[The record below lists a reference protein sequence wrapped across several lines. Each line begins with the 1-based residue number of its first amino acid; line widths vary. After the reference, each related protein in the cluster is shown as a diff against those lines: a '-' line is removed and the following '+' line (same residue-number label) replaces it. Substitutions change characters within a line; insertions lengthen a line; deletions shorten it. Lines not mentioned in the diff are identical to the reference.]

1 MGFYRGPN
9 IVTDGLVF
17 AVDAGSGRSYSGSGT
32 TAYDLITS
40 ETATLTNG
48 VTFSNNTW
56 VFDGVDDYINLN
68 TSVVPTG
75 GVGSIEAWA
84 KFTSNNAGGIVGF
97 GDGGY
102 TNWGGF
108 DNGDRTGGY
117 PDEVLAFI
125 NRTTGTSRDLV
136 IYGRLPGG
144 GEEQLNDG
152 NYHHVVAVV
161 DGVENTIYLDGNKMT
176 TINFVQGSA
185 TTTGFMNMD
194 TLNKLRIGNSTYG
207 NGHIPLAGE
216 IPIVRIYNKGLSA
229 AEVLQNYNAQKSRFG
244 L

>member
-1 MGFYRGPN
+1 MYVGPD
-9 IVTDGLVF
+9 IVDDGLVF
-17 AVDAGSGRSYSGSGT
+17 AVDSGSGRSYSGSGT

-48 VTFSNNTW
+48 VTFSNSTW

-84 KFTSNNAGGIVGF
+84 KFTGNSGGGIVGF
-97 GDGGY
+97 GDGGT

-108 DNGDRTGGY
+108 DNGDRAGAY

-125 NRTTGTSRDLV
+125 NLTTGTSQDLV
-136 IYGRLPGG
+136 MYGRLPGG

-176 TINFVQGSA
+176 TVTFASGSA
-185 TTTGFMNMD
+185 TVTGFMNMAV
-194 TLNKLRIGNSTYG
+194 LNKLRIGNSTYN

-229 AEVLQNYNAQKSRFG
+229 TEVLQNYNAQRTRFG

>member
-1 MGFYRGPN
+1 
-9 IVTDGLVF
+9 
-17 AVDAGSGRSYSGSGT
+17 
-32 TAYDLITS
+32 
-40 ETATLTNG
+40 
-48 VTFSNNTW
+48 
-56 VFDGVDDYINLN
+56 
-68 TSVVPTG
+68 VPTAG
-75 GVGSIEAWA
+75 IGSIEAWA
-84 KFTSNNAGGIVGF
+84 KFTSNSAGGVVGF
-97 GDGGY
+97 GDGGT

-108 DNGDRTGGY
+108 DNGDRAGAY

-125 NRTTGTSRDLV
+125 NLTTGTSRDLV
-136 IYGRLPGG
+136 MYGRLPGG

-176 TINFVQGSA
+176 TITFAQGSA

-194 TLNKLRIGNSTYG
+194 TLNKLRIGNSTYN

-229 AEVLQNYNAQKSRFG
+229 TEVSQNYNAQKSRFI
-244 L
+244 

>member
-1 MGFYRGPN
+1 MYTGPY

-17 AVDAGSGRSYSGSGT
+17 AVDAGSQRSYSGSGV

-48 VTFSNNTW
+48 VAFSNDAW
-56 VFDGVDDYINLN
+56 VFDGVDDYIDLN

-75 GVGSIEAWA
+75 GVGSIEVWL
-84 KFTSNNAGGIVGF
+84 KFTGSSAGGMVGF
-97 GDGGY
+97 GDGGT

-108 DNGDRTGGY
+108 DTGDRTGGFS
-117 PDEVLAFI
+117 DEVLAFI
-125 NRTTGTSRDLV
+125 NLSTGTSQDLV
-136 IYGRLPGG
+136 FYGRIPGG

-152 NYHHVVAVV
+152 NYHQAVAVV
-161 DGVENTIYLDGNKMT
+161 DGVENTLYIDGVKMT
-176 TINFVQGSA
+176 TINFTNGSA
-185 TTTGFMNMD
+185 TSTSFMSMA
-194 TLNKLRIGNSTYG
+194 TLNKLRIGNSTYN
-207 NGHIPLAGE
+207 NGHIPFEGE

-229 AEVLQNYNAQKSRFG
+229 EEVTQNYNAQKSRFG